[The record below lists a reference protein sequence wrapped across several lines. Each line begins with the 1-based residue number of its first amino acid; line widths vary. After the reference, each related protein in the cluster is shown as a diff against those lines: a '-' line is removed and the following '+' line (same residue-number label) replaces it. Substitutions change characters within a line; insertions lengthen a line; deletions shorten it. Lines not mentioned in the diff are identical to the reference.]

1 MEGGQSSE
9 DDRNAQGMVT
19 RGTLTGTR
27 RHPPTIAA
35 SAAVLMLAACPRAA
49 EYNNDTVWE
58 VKTATAD
65 VSYLKVEEVEV
76 WRRGR
81 FVRDFQWNRHRCL
94 LVPCR
99 GGRGFGGVSFAG
111 S

>member
-65 VSYLKVEEVEV
+65 VSYLKVEE
-76 WRRGR
+76 
-81 FVRDFQWNRHRCL
+81 
-94 LVPCR
+94 
-99 GGRGFGGVSFAG
+99 
-111 S
+111 

>member
-1 MEGGQSSE
+1 
-9 DDRNAQGMVT
+9 
-19 RGTLTGTR
+19 
-27 RHPPTIAA
+27 
-35 SAAVLMLAACPRAA
+35 
-49 EYNNDTVWE
+49 VWE

-81 FVRDFQWNRHRCL
+81 FIRDFQWNRHRCL

-99 GGRGFGGVSFAG
+99 GGRGFGGVRFL
-111 S
+111 